1 MERQKKSDKRHGYSR
16 LRLATIDGVSLPG
29 LQLPLDRQ
37 EGSGSTKKPFFQQWL
52 LDFAFG
58 CELFYPIQ
66 LYEHLATSEGDDK
79 GAQSESYE
87 YGLGRIRAGRHVP
100 HLKSTS
106 LGSSYS
112 RMEAPAQAPTLANSK
127 NRSPDGWRIL
137 WTTWM
142 RRNQRTARTHKFQQV
157 RTSTAGT
164 SKDGK
169 KDFRNLTTI
178 RYTQAAVQILL
189 PLSYILATLAHGR
202 KSRIFGPQGSPNY
215 TAERI
220 SFSMSLCSA
229 KCIRIAALAATA
241 IVLGTQIAIAQEP
254 SIGSQWLNTPA
265 SRVEALAVLQTL
277 NANLLSNA
285 SATLTLDRWCAAHKL
300 APKGSKIVA
309 QRVDRQGKPADE
321 HIHELLTVGPGELI
335 AYRRVRLVCGDRVL
349 SEADNWY
356 VPAKLTAEMNRA
368 LNTSDIAFGRAVQ
381 ALNFTRT
388 NLSAKLLWSP
398 LSEGWDM
405 DGLITHKT
413 SSLSLP
419 PFLLEHRAILKL
431 QDGTPFS
438 ALVESYTD
446 KVLDF
451 PVPRLLS
458 Q

>member
-1 MERQKKSDKRHGYSR
+1 MERPKKSDKRLGYSH
-16 LRLATIDGVSLPG
+16 LRSATIDGVLLPG
-29 LQLPLDRQ
+29 LQLSLDRQ
-37 EGSGSTKKPFFQQWL
+37 EGPVSTKKTFFQQWL

-58 CELFYPIQ
+58 CELYYPIQ

-79 GAQSESYE
+79 GAKPLSESYE
-87 YGLGRIRAGRHVP
+87 YRIGRIRTGRHVP

-106 LGSSYS
+106 IGFPDS
-112 RMEAPAQAPTLANSK
+112 RMEAPALAPTLANSN
-127 NRSPDGWRIL
+127 NRSASGWRIS
-137 WTTWM
+137 WTTS
-142 RRNQRTARTHKFQQV
+142 RRRKQR
-157 RTSTAGT
+157 
-164 SKDGK
+164 
-169 KDFRNLTTI
+169 
-178 RYTQAAVQILL
+178 
-189 PLSYILATLAHGR
+189 
-202 KSRIFGPQGSPNY
+202 
-215 TAERI
+215 
-220 SFSMSLCSA
+220 SLCSS
-229 KCIRIAALAATA
+229 KCICLAALAATA

-277 NANLLSNA
+277 NADLLSNA

-300 APKGSKIVA
+300 APEGSKIVA
-309 QRVDRQGKPADE
+309 QRVGGQDKPADE
-321 HIHELLTVGPGELI
+321 HIRELLTVGPGELI

-356 VPAKLTAEMNRA
+356 VPAKLTAEMNQA

-405 DGLITHKT
+405 DSLITHET

-419 PFLLEHRAILKL
+419 PFLLEHRAVLKL